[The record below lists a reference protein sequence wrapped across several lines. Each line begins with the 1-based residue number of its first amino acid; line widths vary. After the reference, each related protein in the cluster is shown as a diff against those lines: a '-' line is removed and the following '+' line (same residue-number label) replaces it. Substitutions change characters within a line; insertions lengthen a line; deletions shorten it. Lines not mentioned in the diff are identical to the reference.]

1 MEKQNDHRGSE
12 ANEAWATFRM
22 VFFGWEFCVEVQRK
36 QMVSGGCLGEKT
48 LLDALDGNIYNGDK
62 GENMDFKKN

>member
-1 MEKQNDHRGSE
+1 MRENHII
-12 ANEAWATFRM
+12 NEGGFLSL
-22 VFFGWEFCVEVQRK
+22 EVQRK

-62 GENMDFKKN
+62 GENMNFKKN